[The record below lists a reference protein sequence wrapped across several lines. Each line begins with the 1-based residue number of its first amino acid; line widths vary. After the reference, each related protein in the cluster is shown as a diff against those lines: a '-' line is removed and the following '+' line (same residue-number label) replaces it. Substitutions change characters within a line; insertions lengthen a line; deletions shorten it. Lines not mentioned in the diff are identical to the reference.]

1 MENHL
6 YGKTIAYLTLGCK
19 VNGYETEAI
28 RDTLK
33 GCGVTEVPFREKAD
47 IYLVNT
53 CTVTNIADRKSRQ
66 MLHRARKLNP
76 DAVIVAEGCYV
87 QEFCREG
94 EDDGSADI
102 YVGNRR
108 KGETA
113 AILNEWF
120 TAKAAGTE
128 PKHYYINEDSKL
140 TIYEEMRAVTQE
152 TTNRAFMK
160 IQDGCNQFCSYC
172 IIPFARGRIAS
183 RKESDILSEA
193 KLLADS
199 GCKEVVISGIHL
211 SSYGLDKRS
220 VREQS
225 SLKTDDGSMPL
236 ISLLEKLAK
245 IPGIERIRLGSL
257 EPRIITGEFVEALS
271 AIKEICPHFHLSLQS
286 GCAKTLTRMNR
297 RYTPEDFEEAV
308 GLLQKAFDNPALT
321 TDIIVGFPGETEEDF
336 LASMAFAEK
345 IGFAQIHVFPYS
357 RRKGTAA
364 DKMDGQLT
372 EAVKHER
379 EVRFLETERKLRAAY
394 YGRLLGK
401 TASVM
406 VEEMTEE
413 GGLLYANGHCP
424 RYGTYRFP
432 ADTDLSGRIV
442 EVIGDNITTD
452 GIIQA
457 KMVAISYKIG

>member
-28 RDTLK
+28 RDTLR
-33 GCGVTEVPFREKAD
+33 GCGVTEVPFQGVAD

-66 MLHRARKLNP
+66 MLHRARRNNP

-87 QEFCREG
+87 QEFCTEG
-94 EDDGSADI
+94 EDDGTADI
-102 YVGNRR
+102 YIGNRR

-113 AILNEWF
+113 AILNDWF
-120 TAKAAGTE
+120 AKKAAGEE
-128 PKHYYINEDSKL
+128 PDHFYINPDRNLED
-140 TIYEEMRAVTQE
+140 YEEMKAVSSE
-152 TTNRAFMK
+152 SRNRAFMK

-172 IIPFARGRIAS
+172 IIPFARGRISS
-183 RKESDILSEA
+183 RKEEDIIAEA
-193 KLLADS
+193 KLLAAS
-199 GCKEVVISGIHL
+199 GCREVVISGIHL

-220 VREQS
+220 IREQS

-236 ISLLEKLAK
+236 ISLLQKLSA
-245 IPGIERIRLGSL
+245 IPGIDRIRLGSL
-257 EPRIITGEFVEALS
+257 EPRIITKEFVTALA
-271 AIKEICPHFHLSLQS
+271 AIPGICPHFHLSLQS
-286 GCAKTLTRMNR
+286 GCEKTLKRMNR
-297 RYTPEDFEEAV
+297 KYTPEEYETAV
-308 GLLQKAFDNPALT
+308 KLLREAFDEPALT

-336 LASMAFAEK
+336 KESVAYAER

-372 EAVKHER
+372 EAVKHDREKRFLKAER
-379 EVRFLETERKLRAAY
+379 ELRLKY
-394 YGRLLGK
+394 YGKMLGK

-406 VEEMTEE
+406 VEETVLRD
-413 GGLLYANGHCP
+413 GRLYAQGHSM
-424 RYGTYRFP
+424 RYGMYCFEVP
-432 ADTDLSGRIV
+432 SDLSGSIV
-442 EVIGDNITTD
+442 QAVGENITTD

-457 KMVAISYKIG
+457 KMVAISHKIE

>member
-33 GCGVTEVPFREKAD
+33 GCGMTEVPFRGKAD
-47 IYLVNT
+47 VYLVNT

-66 MLHRARKLNP
+66 MLHRARKQNP

-94 EDDGSADI
+94 EDDGTADLYI
-102 YVGNRR
+102 GNRR

-120 TAKAAGTE
+120 AAKAEGTE
-128 PKHYYINEDSKL
+128 PKHYYINEDAKL
-140 TIYEEMRAVTQE
+140 TPYEEMKTVSSE
-152 TTNRAFMK
+152 TTSRAFMK

-183 RKESDILSEA
+183 RKESDVLAEA
-193 KLLADS
+193 KFLAES

-225 SLKTDDGSMPL
+225 SLRTDDGSMPL
-236 ISLLEKLAK
+236 ISLLEKLSK
-245 IPGIERIRLGSL
+245 IDGIERIRLGSL
-257 EPRIITGEFVEALS
+257 EPRIITKEFTDALS
-271 AIKEICPHFHLSLQS
+271 KIKEICPHFHLSLQS
-286 GCAKTLTRMNR
+286 GCAKTLQRMNR
-297 RYTPEDFEEAV
+297 RYTPEEFAEAV
-308 GLLQKAFDNPALT
+308 RLLREAFDNPALT

-336 LASMAFAEK
+336 KESMAFAEK

-357 RRKGTAA
+357 RRKGTVA

-379 EVRFLETERKLRAAY
+379 EVRFLETERKLRTNY
-394 YGRLLGK
+394 YKGLLGK

-406 VEEMTEE
+406 VEEMSEE
-413 GGLLYANGHCP
+413 DGVMYAVGHCQ
-424 RYGTYRFP
+424 RYGSYRFP
-432 ADTDLSGRIV
+432 SDTCLSGGIV
-442 EVIGDNITTD
+442 EVIGEEITTD

-457 KMVAISYKIG
+457 KTVAISHKIE